1 MEHAPARGD
10 VWHIDPELVRGHE
23 QGRPRPAVVVSADE
37 FNMGPST
44 LVIVCLM
51 TTSDRRI
58 PSHVRIDP
66 PEGGL
71 REASFV
77 LCEQVRTISTKRL
90 ISRFGA
96 LTPRSMAAIDE
107 RLRILLDL

>member
-1 MEHAPARGD
+1 MERAPSRGD
-10 VWHIDPELVRGHE
+10 VWHVDPDPVRGHE
-23 QGRPRPAVVVSADE
+23 QGRPRPAVIVSADE
-37 FNMGPST
+37 FNIGPSA

-51 TTSDRRI
+51 TTRDRQIR
-58 PSHVRIDP
+58 SHVRIDP

-71 REASFV
+71 RRASFV
-77 LCEQVRTISTKRL
+77 QCEQVRTISTERL

-96 LTPRSMAAIDE
+96 LGPTSMAAIDD